1 MHLPL
6 ITRIFLVLFQIC
18 ILTMALP
25 AASMDSIGIEEREV
39 SSFLPF
45 LWWWGEGGKRK
56 DVIDGFIEF
65 YEE

>member
-1 MHLPL
+1 MHLLL

-39 SSFLPF
+39 SPFVPF
-45 LWWWGEGGKRK
+45 LGGER
-56 DVIDGFIEF
+56 
-65 YEE
+65 